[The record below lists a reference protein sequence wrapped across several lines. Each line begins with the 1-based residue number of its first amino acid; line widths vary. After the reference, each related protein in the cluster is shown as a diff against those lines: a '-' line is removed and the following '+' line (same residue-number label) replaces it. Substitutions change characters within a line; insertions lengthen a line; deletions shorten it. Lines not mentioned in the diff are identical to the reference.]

1 MEMENAYANQ
11 DIGIMAENARLVQ
24 PKYNF
29 VINVLK
35 MACVKN
41 VLIQI
46 VLLILLIINVF
57 VKVIFIKMQ
66 TNVKLALLMVV
77 LLALMLIHMLVLLVT
92 QTSHFIVVQLQL
104 MVNAIVYLASQKIM
118 IINNVSHA

>member
-1 MEMENAYANQ
+1 
-11 DIGIMAENARLVQ
+11 
-24 PKYNF
+24 
-29 VINVLK
+29 
-35 MACVKN
+35 
-41 VLIQI
+41 
-46 VLLILLIINVF
+46 VF
-57 VKVIFIKMQ
+57 VKVIFIKVQ

>member
-1 MEMENAYANQ
+1 MENVYANQ

-35 MACVKN
+35 MVSVKN

-57 VKVIFIKMQ
+57 VKDIFIMMQ

-77 LLALMLIHMLVLLVT
+77 LLALMLIHMRVLLVT
-92 QTSHFIVVQLQL
+92 QTSHFGVVQLQL

-118 IINNVSHA
+118 IKDGKEVR

>member
-1 MEMENAYANQ
+1 MEMENVYANQ

-35 MACVKN
+35 MVSVKN

-77 LLALMLIHMLVLLVT
+77 LLALMLIHMRVLLVT
-92 QTSHFIVVQLQL
+92 QTSHFGVVQLQL